1 MVKKKPKNPIE
12 ESRQY
17 HTRYLRAINSPLR
30 REILRVLKE
39 KYLTFDELQFTTG
52 LDTETL
58 EWHLELLE
66 YGSCIKKEKIENKL
80 VYKVTKEGQVVEFM
94 E

>member
-1 MVKKKPKNPIE
+1 MVKKKPKDPIK

-30 REILRVLKE
+30 REILRALK
-39 KYLTFDELQFTTG
+39 KKCLTFDELQLTTG
-52 LDTETL
+52 LNPENL

-66 YGSCIKKEKIENKL
+66 YGSCIKKEETEDKL
-80 VYKVTKEGQVVEFM
+80 VYKVTKEGEVVKFM

>member
-1 MVKKKPKNPIE
+1 MAKKRIKDPIK

-30 REILRVLKE
+30 REILRTLRK
-39 KYLTFDELQFTTG
+39 KCLTFDELKFTTG
-52 LDTETL
+52 LTTEIL

-66 YGSCIKKEKIENKL
+66 YGSCIKKEEIDDKL
-80 VYKVTKEGQVVEFM
+80 VYKVTKEGEVVEFM